1 MIKQLLDEV
10 DHDIMDYECRGL
22 SYLPK
27 PKVEDDSIQFTIS
40 FTIGRKR
47 TPNFQFFASGTS
59 SSCRLYNNHVKD
71 TRGDGHFMN
80 DLIMSS

>member
-47 TPNFQFFASGTS
+47 TPNF
-59 SSCRLYNNHVKD
+59 HVKLAS
-71 TRGDGHFMN
+71 FVLVA
-80 DLIMSS
+80 DLHIFTGLEINYQFHLLS

>member
-1 MIKQLLDEV
+1 MI
-10 DHDIMDYECRGL
+10 
-22 SYLPK
+22 SY
-27 PKVEDDSIQFTIS
+27 IQFTIS

-80 DLIMSS
+80 GPNHVKLASFVLVADLHIFTGLEINYQFHLLS

>member
-1 MIKQLLDEV
+1 MI
-10 DHDIMDYECRGL
+10 
-22 SYLPK
+22 SY
-27 PKVEDDSIQFTIS
+27 IQFTIS

-71 TRGDGHFMN
+71 IPGDGHFMN